1 MMRVKN
7 KIMTYIRSLF
17 ITIVLLVQFIA
28 PAMGSS
34 ERFAWMDAN
43 LTSLGGLYGCIDV
56 PQFASVHQGSQIL
69 DLDQSSQWVSTGIR
83 VDEGKLLQF
92 EWSTKGVLPNPDKYK
107 VMYRIDPR
115 FSVPQVF
122 IQKFDFETGQ
132 YVSDFHQFKGGQLV
146 DYQGTPEMTFGQRII
161 DYSDYFK
168 FNGRSTIPVKIND
181 VINITLDNSGSFFGS
196 TSEFN
201 AELGIGSD
209 LLLIYSRTT
218 QPTNSIFYSN
228 AQQFCN
234 HAIGATS
241 LNYPSN
247 CLTFLDKYWDAGTNW
262 STFLGKINNLEVS
275 QTELANLPSCP
286 DAANG
291 MDNDPI
297 CNYDLGRGMVF
308 SVGGTTIKAETEKFL
323 RSPFTNKEFYYH
335 KSDVEGALEF
345 KSPWDIS
352 SMYNGSEQ
360 LMENW
365 GSLPIAPDYDEF
377 NANMT
382 LVKPGLSM
390 NFLYMGRYLM
400 DIEIGNSLIGASTE
414 DLSAVEVEYYISD
427 TVIPGAGTSGT
438 SVGQEFRGNANA
450 NGYLWLRVISP
461 NPELTGKIQVRTAN
475 YTGTTWV
482 SDVVYNMLVKP
493 LRDRFNEL
501 SKTIYRKLIGNPA
514 VQNIAKTMLVIYII
528 LYGLTFLAG
537 ATQITT
543 TDIVIRVLKI
553 GLIITLFSDTSWTF
567 FNDNV
572 FRVFVEGTEFLMNSV
587 VGRTSTAG
595 NIFGF
600 IDPVVEKYIN
610 ETVWQLLLIQLLQIH
625 NGLAVFAVMTIYSI
639 LIFCK
644 AVLQVV
650 VGYCLAFLS
659 LAVMISLAPFFITF
673 LLFERTKSM
682 FDNWLSTMFNYMM
695 QPTILLIFILLID
708 QVIGEII
715 IKTIVMACWGSV
727 TPIDVGLDLDHVSI
741 PFSRSFKIPFLT
753 EISFYVPELKEV
765 VTMQEFFFEPA
776 TFPMLITSSF
786 LFFALCKL
794 ADGLSTYVGL
804 LVPMLTNVQTG
815 KGKGGKESGIMSQ
828 VDDITNNLSSVT
840 RPVTGALKSA
850 GVSAVRTGAG
860 AVSKGIS
867 QGKGFIKSKFIDQ
880 KISDKGSSKDRGEIS
895 YNKIKKVETSS
906 DQLKTGTQD
915 DGKLISKTGGEEIIK
930 GGLTQKPK
938 GFKDVTN
945 EKTDVKSKL
954 EKLKNK
960 DIKDD
965 NKSGT
970 GVNRQGLQNNE
981 NLTQSS
987 SKEGN
992 DDSVQRQDFTQ
1003 SKSGEDFN
1011 DLSSNFDNSSKS
1023 DGGEGSFVTRSDL
1036 DRSTTENDQSD
1047 SQNNE
1052 LLEKQTTSNDT
1063 KEPDVSPK
1071 KEDARVE
1078 RKSSTKLKGDDE

>member
-1 MMRVKN
+1 
-7 KIMTYIRSLF
+7 
-17 ITIVLLVQFIA
+17 
-28 PAMGSS
+28 
-34 ERFAWMDAN
+34 
-43 LTSLGGLYGCIDV
+43 
-56 PQFASVHQGSQIL
+56 
-69 DLDQSSQWVSTGIR
+69 
-83 VDEGKLLQF
+83 
-92 EWSTKGVLPNPDKYK
+92 
-107 VMYRIDPR
+107 
-115 FSVPQVF
+115 
-122 IQKFDFETGQ
+122 
-132 YVSDFHQFKGGQLV
+132 
-146 DYQGTPEMTFGQRII
+146 
-161 DYSDYFK
+161 
-168 FNGRSTIPVKIND
+168 
-181 VINITLDNSGSFFGS
+181 
-196 TSEFN
+196 
-201 AELGIGSD
+201 
-209 LLLIYSRTT
+209 
-218 QPTNSIFYSN
+218 
-228 AQQFCN
+228 
-234 HAIGATS
+234 
-241 LNYPSN
+241 
-247 CLTFLDKYWDAGTNW
+247 
-262 STFLGKINNLEVS
+262 
-275 QTELANLPSCP
+275 
-286 DAANG
+286 
-291 MDNDPI
+291 
-297 CNYDLGRGMVF
+297 
-308 SVGGTTIKAETEKFL
+308 
-323 RSPFTNKEFYYH
+323 
-335 KSDVEGALEF
+335 
-345 KSPWDIS
+345 
-352 SMYNGSEQ
+352 
-360 LMENW
+360 
-365 GSLPIAPDYDEF
+365 
-377 NANMT
+377 
-382 LVKPGLSM
+382 
-390 NFLYMGRYLM
+390 
-400 DIEIGNSLIGASTE
+400 
-414 DLSAVEVEYYISD
+414 
-427 TVIPGAGTSGT
+427 
-438 SVGQEFRGNANA
+438 
-450 NGYLWLRVISP
+450 
-461 NPELTGKIQVRTAN
+461 
-475 YTGTTWV
+475 
-482 SDVVYNMLVKP
+482 
-493 LRDRFNEL
+493 
-501 SKTIYRKLIGNPA
+501 
-514 VQNIAKTMLVIYII
+514 
-528 LYGLTFLAG
+528 
-537 ATQITT
+537 
-543 TDIVIRVLKI
+543 
-553 GLIITLFSDTSWTF
+553 
-567 FNDNV
+567 
-572 FRVFVEGTEFLMNSV
+572 
-587 VGRTSTAG
+587 
-595 NIFGF
+595 
-600 IDPVVEKYIN
+600 
-610 ETVWQLLLIQLLQIH
+610 LIQLLQIH

-992 DDSVQRQDFTQ
+992 DDSFQRQDFTQ